1 MTDSQTQTAPA
12 RQKPRYRAKGKI
24 AWLPKPV
31 RDRINQMLL
40 DGETYAGILAQLGEE
55 GKSLN
60 ISNLFRYH
68 KGPYRHWLREQHWLA
83 EARAKEESAAE
94 LFRDIDTAG
103 LNQAALQTTLLQIY
117 EAIRDVSAG
126 DLRQM
131 LASDPRAYARIV
143 NSLSRLS
150 KEQINVQKY
159 RDASARAAAFELK
172 NLDPERDLND
182 REYQILA
189 EKMDDF
195 FKKPRRK
202 SPAKDPVQSNQG
214 KDQFHPGP

>member
-202 SPAKDPVQSNQG
+202 SHPQNSKPATDTNNQG
-214 KDQFHPGP
+214 